1 MSSIRKNIQQK
12 LEKRKAENAFRFLHI
27 SQNNQIDFA
36 SNDYLG
42 LAKEVVVKEQ
52 VGQALKGG
60 STGSRLIT
68 GTSKMHIDLEDQLA
82 QHYYAESAL
91 LYNSGYDANI
101 GVLSAVLTRHHTV
114 IIDEYVHA
122 SIKDGIRLSEAK
134 MLKFKHNNLS
144 DLKRLLEQQ
153 EDTTNVL
160 LVVESIYSM
169 DGDEADLMVL
179 IDLKHQYGF
188 ELMVDEA
195 HSNGL
200 YGPNGEGLLCFLG
213 IQDEVFIRVNTFGKA
228 LGSHGAVVLGSKELK
243 DYLINFSRSLI
254 YTTSLPEIA
263 LNSIKSKH
271 DKMSKQKYNK
281 LQISNLCNLFNFLIE
296 ESEVDWEKKGVGP
309 IFSLIIPGNEA
320 VKAVANLLQAQGF
333 DIRPILSPT
342 VKLGE
347 ERLRIIIHAFNK
359 EEEVRSLVNSLEE
372 AYLSSGI

>member
-42 LAKEVVVKEQ
+42 LAKEVVAKEQ
-52 VGQALKGG
+52 VDQLLKEG

-114 IIDEYVHA
+114 VIDEYVHA
-122 SIKDGIRLSEAK
+122 SIKDGVRLSEAK
-134 MLKFKHNNLS
+134 MLKFKHNDIS

-153 EDTTNVL
+153 EDVANVL
-160 LVVESIYSM
+160 VVVESIYSM
-169 DGDEADLMVL
+169 DGDEADLMAL
-179 IDLKHQYGF
+179 IDVKHQYGF

-200 YGPNGEGLLCFLG
+200 YGPNGEGILCFLG

-228 LGSHGAVVLGSKELK
+228 LGSHGAVVLGPKELK

-254 YTTSLPEIA
+254 YTTALPEIA
-263 LNSIKSKH
+263 LNSIKIKH
-271 DKMSKQKYNK
+271 DKMSNQSHNK
-281 LQISNLCNLFNFLIE
+281 LQISTLCNLFNFLIE
-296 ESEVDWEKKGVGP
+296 DSEIDWKKKGIGP

-320 VKAVANLLQAQGF
+320 VKAVANLLQSQGF

>member
-12 LEKRKAENAFRFLHI
+12 LEKRKSENAFRFLHI

-42 LAKEVVVKEQ
+42 LAKEVVAKEQ
-52 VGQALKGG
+52 VDQLLKEG

-114 IIDEYVHA
+114 VIDEYVHA
-122 SIKDGIRLSEAK
+122 SIKDGVRLSEAK
-134 MLKFKHNNLS
+134 MLKFKHNDLS

-153 EDTTNVL
+153 EDVANVL
-160 LVVESIYSM
+160 VVVESIYSM
-169 DGDEADLMVL
+169 DGDEADLMAL
-179 IDLKHQYGF
+179 IDVKHQYGF

-200 YGPNGEGLLCFLG
+200 YGPNGEGILCFLG

-228 LGSHGAVVLGSKELK
+228 LGSHGAVVLGPKELK

-254 YTTSLPEIA
+254 YTTALPEIA
-263 LNSIKSKH
+263 LNSIKIKH
-271 DKMSKQKYNK
+271 DKMSNQSHNK
-281 LQISNLCNLFNFLIE
+281 LQISTLCNLFNFLIE
-296 ESEVDWEKKGVGP
+296 DSEIDWKKKGIGP

-320 VKAVANLLQAQGF
+320 VKAVANLLQSQGF

-372 AYLSSGI
+372 AYLSNGI

>member
-12 LEKRKAENAFRFLHI
+12 LEKRKSENAFRFLHI

-42 LAKEVVVKEQ
+42 LAKEVVAKEQ
-52 VGQALKGG
+52 VDQLLKEG

-114 IIDEYVHA
+114 VIDEYVHA
-122 SIKDGIRLSEAK
+122 SIKDGVRLSEAK
-134 MLKFKHNNLS
+134 MLKFKHNDIS

-153 EDTTNVL
+153 EDVANVL
-160 LVVESIYSM
+160 VVVESIYSM
-169 DGDEADLMVL
+169 DGDEADLMAL
-179 IDLKHQYGF
+179 IDVKHQYGF

-200 YGPNGEGLLCFLG
+200 YGPNGEGILCFLG

-228 LGSHGAVVLGSKELK
+228 LGSHGAVVLGPKELK

-254 YTTSLPEIA
+254 YTTALPEIA
-263 LNSIKSKH
+263 LNSIKIKH
-271 DKMSKQKYNK
+271 DKMSKQNHNK
-281 LQISNLCNLFNFLIE
+281 LQITALCSLFNFLIE
-296 ESEVDWEKKGVGP
+296 ESEIDWKKKGIGP

-320 VKAVANLLQAQGF
+320 VKAVANLLQSQGF

-342 VKLGE
+342 VKFGE

-359 EEEVRSLVNSLEE
+359 EEEVRSLVNSLKK
-372 AYLSSGI
+372 AYLLSGI

>member
-1 MSSIRKNIQQK
+1 MSNIRKNIQQK
-12 LEKRKAENAFRFLHI
+12 LEKRKAENAFRFLHV

-42 LAKEVVVKEQ
+42 LAKEVVAKEQ
-52 VGQALKGG
+52 VEQVLKEG

-122 SIKDGIRLSEAK
+122 SIKDGVRLSEAK
-134 MLKFKHNNLS
+134 MLKFKHNDLS

-169 DGDEADLMVL
+169 DGDEADLIAL

-200 YGPNGEGLLCFLG
+200 YGPNGEGFLCFLG

-254 YTTSLPEIA
+254 YTTALPEIA

-271 DKMSKQKYNK
+271 DKMSKQKHNRLK
-281 LQISNLCNLFNFLIE
+281 ISVLCDLFKSLIE
-296 ESEVDWEKKGVGP
+296 YSKVDWEKKGVGP